1 MSSTATISAAMK
13 TTTTT
18 IQSSFK
24 RPRRPPPPR
33 GALLVSSSSKT
44 SSIVVF
50 KGQIRRQ
57 HRIIKGRHSSAIRSS
72 SSSSSSSSS
81 KDEKK
86 KTAIPKTKV
95 IIIKKMIVAPAMMFL
110 FSAAFGGFLGGCSRT
125 ENGFF
130 VPSACAAASPSATKG
145 ERKEPTN
152 TAVRELRKQSKKAV
166 KCSLDMAKSTID
178 TIDRKI
184 NEPWN
189 LEDVWAIFA
198 LRLVIK
204 RRREMFLWFEKQK
217 MRAFGG
223 RGDESKREKMIEQLE
238 SADVM
243 DSPYRETFAHWI
255 GKPLGALMFLWIT
268 GYVFDVT
275 CEFVDAMYVNFAVPE
290 NVAAGFDRGTYI
302 FTAGLIVS
310 MWLSKYGSQLLTKMF
325 PDSSAQTEEGK
336 KLILVRFA
344 TMITLFATF
353 AATLVTFG
361 LPASFL
367 FSFGGLGGLAFGLA
381 AKDFIAN
388 LIGGVI
394 IAITSPF
401 SEGDKIVLL
410 ASGGKFRGSDS
421 PKISEYSVEKIG
433 WYSTLLMPRDKKPT
447 IVPNG
452 YFLGNATIN
461 HSRATHRFVRAA
473 FEIRYEDVGQATQ
486 IKEGINAFLAKHPHV
501 DVKAGSK
508 SLITN
513 LGSAKL
519 EMEVRA
525 FIPMADGGDAYY
537 DLRQDVCL
545 EVCRL
550 LEKYAPK
557 SAGTTPLL
565 LSQDGSFDGRILSS

>member
-1 MSSTATISAAMK
+1 MSSTATIFAAMK
-13 TTTTT
+13 TTTT

-24 RPRRPPPPR
+24 RPCRPR
-33 GALLVSSSSKT
+33 SLLLSSKGSEKT
-44 SSIVVF
+44 SSSVVV
-50 KGQIRRQ
+50 KGQICRRQ
-57 HRIIKGRHSSAIRSS
+57 HRIIKGRHSCSS
-72 SSSSSSSSS
+72 FFFFFFVLLLLFRG
-81 KDEKK
+81 KKEDDDDENDDDENN
-86 KTAIPKTKV
+86 AHQENDRRPSDDV
-95 IIIKKMIVAPAMMFL
+95 RL
-110 FSAAFGGFLGGCSRT
+110 FRHFRGFLGFT

-130 VPSACAAASPSATKG
+130 VPSAACAAASPSATG

-166 KCSLDMAKSTID
+166 KCSLDVAKSTID

-204 RRREMFLWFEKQK
+204 RRREMFLWFEKQRMK
-217 MRAFGG
+217 AFGG
-223 RGDESKREKMIEQLE
+223 RGEDSKREKVIEQLE
-238 SADVM
+238 SADVL

-344 TMITLFATF
+344 TMITLLATF

-394 IAITSPF
+394 IAVTSPF

-452 YFLGNATIN
+452 FFLGNATIN

-486 IKEGINAFLAKHPHV
+486 IKEGINEFLAKHPHV

-525 FIPMADGGDAYY
+525 FIPMAEGGDAYY

>member
-1 MSSTATISAAMK
+1 MK
-13 TTTTT
+13 TTT
-18 IQSSFK
+18 QVM
-24 RPRRPPPPR
+24 
-33 GALLVSSSSKT
+33 L
-44 SSIVVF
+44 
-50 KGQIRRQ
+50 
-57 HRIIKGRHSSAIRSS
+57 
-72 SSSSSSSSS
+72 
-81 KDEKK
+81 
-86 KTAIPKTKV
+86 
-95 IIIKKMIVAPAMMFL
+95 IKKMIVAPAMMFV
-110 FSAAFGGFLGGCSRT
+110 FSAAFGGFLGFT

-130 VPSACAAASPSATKG
+130 VPSACAAASPSATTTNNKKNG

-204 RRREMFLWFEKQK
+204 RRREMFLWFEKQRMK
-217 MRAFGG
+217 AFGG
-223 RGDESKREKMIEQLE
+223 RGEDSKREKVIEQLE
-238 SADVM
+238 SVDVL

-344 TMITLFATF
+344 TMITLLATF

-394 IAITSPF
+394 IAVTSPF

-486 IKEGINAFLAKHPHV
+486 IKEGINDFLAKHPHV

>member
-1 MSSTATISAAMK
+1 MK
-13 TTTTT
+13 TTTTK
-18 IQSSFK
+18 IM
-24 RPRRPPPPR
+24 
-33 GALLVSSSSKT
+33 L
-44 SSIVVF
+44 
-50 KGQIRRQ
+50 
-57 HRIIKGRHSSAIRSS
+57 
-72 SSSSSSSSS
+72 
-81 KDEKK
+81 
-86 KTAIPKTKV
+86 
-95 IIIKKMIVAPAMMFL
+95 IKKMIVAPAMMFV
-110 FSAAFGGFLGGCSRT
+110 FSATFGGFLGFT

-130 VPSACAAASPSATKG
+130 VPSAACAAASPSAKG

-166 KCSLDMAKSTID
+166 KCSLDVAKSTID
-178 TIDRKI
+178 AIDRKI

-204 RRREMFLWFEKQK
+204 RRREMFLWFEKQRIK
-217 MRAFGG
+217 AFGG
-223 RGDESKREKMIEQLE
+223 RGEDSKREKVIEQLE
-238 SADVM
+238 SADVL

-310 MWLSKYGSQLLTKMF
+310 MWISKYGSQILTKMF

-394 IAITSPF
+394 IAVTSPF

-486 IKEGINAFLAKHPHV
+486 IKESINEFLAKHPHV

-537 DLRQDVCL
+537 DLRKDVCL

>member
-1 MSSTATISAAMK
+1 MSSTATIFAAMN
-13 TTTTT
+13 TTTT

-24 RPRRPPPPR
+24 RPCRPR
-33 GALLVSSSSKT
+33 SLLLSSKGSEKT
-44 SSIVVF
+44 SSSIVVL
-50 KGQIRRQ
+50 KGQIRQNR
-57 HRIIKGRHSSAIRSS
+57 RHSVIRSS
-72 SSSSSSSSS
+72 SSSPSSSSSS
-81 KDEKK
+81 KDEKE
-86 KTAIPKTKV
+86 KTTTKTML
-95 IIIKKMIVAPAMMFL
+95 IKKMIVAPAMMFV
-110 FSAAFGGFLGGCSRT
+110 FSATFGGFLGFT
-125 ENGFF
+125 ENGFS
-130 VPSACAAASPSATKG
+130 VPSACAAASPSAKG

-166 KCSLDMAKSTID
+166 KCSLDLAKSTID

-204 RRREMFLWFEKQK
+204 RRREMFLWFEKQRIK
-217 MRAFGG
+217 AFGG
-223 RGDESKREKMIEQLE
+223 RGEDSKREKVIEQLE
-238 SADVM
+238 SADVL

-344 TMITLFATF
+344 TMITLLATF

-394 IAITSPF
+394 IAVTSPF

-565 LSQDGSFDGRILSS
+565 LSQDGSFDGRILSA

>member
-1 MSSTATISAAMK
+1 
-13 TTTTT
+13 
-18 IQSSFK
+18 
-24 RPRRPPPPR
+24 
-33 GALLVSSSSKT
+33 
-44 SSIVVF
+44 
-50 KGQIRRQ
+50 
-57 HRIIKGRHSSAIRSS
+57 
-72 SSSSSSSSS
+72 
-81 KDEKK
+81 
-86 KTAIPKTKV
+86 
-95 IIIKKMIVAPAMMFL
+95 
-110 FSAAFGGFLGGCSRT
+110 
-125 ENGFF
+125 
-130 VPSACAAASPSATKG
+130 
-145 ERKEPTN
+145 
-152 TAVRELRKQSKKAV
+152 
-166 KCSLDMAKSTID
+166 
-178 TIDRKI
+178 
-184 NEPWN
+184 
-189 LEDVWAIFA
+189 
-198 LRLVIK
+198 
-204 RRREMFLWFEKQK
+204 
-217 MRAFGG
+217 
-223 RGDESKREKMIEQLE
+223 
-238 SADVM
+238 
-243 DSPYRETFAHWI
+243 
-255 GKPLGALMFLWIT
+255 
-268 GYVFDVT
+268 
-275 CEFVDAMYVNFAVPE
+275 
-290 NVAAGFDRGTYI
+290 
-302 FTAGLIVS
+302 

-344 TMITLFATF
+344 TMITLLATF

-486 IKEGINAFLAKHPHV
+486 IKQGINDFLAKHPNV

-565 LSQDGSFDGRILSS
+565 LSQDGSFDGRILSA

>member
-1 MSSTATISAAMK
+1 MSSTATIFAAMN
-13 TTTTT
+13 TTTT

-24 RPRRPPPPR
+24 RPCRPR
-33 GALLVSSSSKT
+33 SLLLSSKGSEKT
-44 SSIVVF
+44 SSSIVVF

-57 HRIIKGRHSSAIRSS
+57 HRIKGRHSVIRSS
-72 SSSSSSSSS
+72 SSSPSSSSSS
-81 KDEKK
+81 KDEKE
-86 KTAIPKTKV
+86 KTTTKTML
-95 IIIKKMIVAPAMMFL
+95 IKKMIVVPAMMFV
-110 FSAAFGGFLGGCSRT
+110 FSAAFGGFLGFT

-130 VPSACAAASPSATKG
+130 VPSAACAAASPSAKG

-166 KCSLDMAKSTID
+166 KCSLDVAKSTID

-204 RRREMFLWFEKQK
+204 RRREMFLWFEKQRMK
-217 MRAFGG
+217 AFGG
-223 RGDESKREKMIEQLE
+223 RGEDSKREKVIEQLE
-238 SADVM
+238 SADVL

-344 TMITLFATF
+344 TMITLLATF

-394 IAITSPF
+394 IAVTSPF

-486 IKEGINAFLAKHPHV
+486 IKEGINEFLAKHPHV